1 MGNLANLNKCCAA
14 LKSFA
19 MGTQLNVIIT
29 AVRELMDDHAT
40 LKALVDDIKARYNNL
55 ADIFG
60 VNAAG
65 CVLWNIPTLSLGST
79 PQNVATT
86 AFYYLIQGKLYLKA
100 AVAAGTAPGNDVVPQ
115 NKYGA
120 VAFDIGAD
128 GTIDAVEATGNATGY
143 DDASSAVIGL
153 PAVASNHVR
162 LGYITAIKTDG
173 DFTFGTTAL
182 NAANSTVTY
191 NSSPTGL
198 ADTLSTQVSAGTVA
212 TLAATQPAV
221 IT

>member
-55 ADIFG
+55 SDALSG
-60 VNAAG
+60 
-65 CVLWNIPTLSLGST
+65 NIMINICTLSIGST
-79 PQNVATT
+79 PTAVATT
-86 AFYYLIQGKLYLKA
+86 AFYYLIGGQLYLKA
-100 AVAAGTAPGNDVVPQ
+100 AVTAGTAPGNDVVPQ

-128 GTIDAVEATGNATGY
+128 GTIDAIEATGNATGY
-143 DDASSAVIGL
+143 DSAALAIMGL
-153 PAVASNHVR
+153 PAVAADHVR
-162 LGYITAIKTDG
+162 IGYITAIKTDG
-173 DFTFGTTAL
+173 AFTFGTTQL
-182 NAANSTVTY
+182 DAANTTIVYTAT
-191 NSSPTGL
+191 NSATI
-198 ADTLSTQVSAGTVA
+198 LSYYAGTTVDSAAVA
-212 TLAATQPAV
+212 TLTAPKPAV